1 MGSFH
6 KLELELKK
14 LFQQKEYSKIIFE
27 ITSQTKEEE
36 RSSFFF
42 NLLGLCRIT
51 NNNKNKEELT
61 LALRDFKLGYLKE
74 KNTNNA
80 LDSLANFIITSVL
93 LIDLD
98 KNFRFD
104 YSEIISFYEESERFS
119 LNHRQI
125 HLAMCMVYRRLNYS
139 KKLVFHFDKIIK
151 SKNFTTADLCNYG
164 YWHCFDTEWN
174 QSDFFIY
181 GKFLDE
187 NLKEIS
193 KDKLKNFSVKT
204 GSKIRIGFLS
214 SDIVEGHSITYFL
227 KSILSNY
234 DDKRFEIILFLNNS
248 KEDQLTKKFKSLVD
262 KTINISNLDNVNAV
276 NQVRDFKLDIMIDL
290 MGYTSSNRIE
300 LFKNR
305 VAKKQVIW
313 MGYCNTS
320 GLKNMDYIITDPN
333 LIYENEKDLY
343 TEEILYLSEIW
354 NCHCGFDFERKE
366 NPPPL
371 LKNNYITFGS
381 FNNPAKINENVVD
394 CWSKILKEIKGSKLI
409 IKCGSEK
416 VKSDRILE
424 LFKKK
429 GLTKSV
435 TFNHRINKIEDHLNL
450 YKEIDIALDTFP
462 YNGVTTSFEAIWMG
476 VPVLTMAGYNFNSRC
491 GESINRNLKIENLI
505 ASDEKDYI
513 SKAIDLSKNTKKYL
527 DLRKS
532 IYVDALKSPLFDQER
547 FSKSF
552 FKVLQEVVD

>member
-125 HLAMCMVYRRLNYS
+125 HLAMCMVYRRFSYS

-151 SKNFTTADLCNYG
+151 SKNFTAADLCNYG

-174 QSDFFIY
+174 QSDFFTY

-193 KDKLKNFSVKT
+193 KDKLTNFSVKN
-204 GSKIRIGFLS
+204 GSKIRIGFL
-214 SDIVEGHSITYFL
+214 L
-227 KSILSNY
+227 
-234 DDKRFEIILFLNNS
+234 
-248 KEDQLTKKFKSLVD
+248 
-262 KTINISNLDNVNAV
+262 
-276 NQVRDFKLDIMIDL
+276 
-290 MGYTSSNRIE
+290 
-300 LFKNR
+300 
-305 VAKKQVIW
+305 
-313 MGYCNTS
+313 
-320 GLKNMDYIITDPN
+320 
-333 LIYENEKDLY
+333 
-343 TEEILYLSEIW
+343 
-354 NCHCGFDFERKE
+354 
-366 NPPPL
+366 
-371 LKNNYITFGS
+371 
-381 FNNPAKINENVVD
+381 
-394 CWSKILKEIKGSKLI
+394 
-409 IKCGSEK
+409 
-416 VKSDRILE
+416 
-424 LFKKK
+424 
-429 GLTKSV
+429 
-435 TFNHRINKIEDHLNL
+435 
-450 YKEIDIALDTFP
+450 
-462 YNGVTTSFEAIWMG
+462 
-476 VPVLTMAGYNFNSRC
+476 
-491 GESINRNLKIENLI
+491 
-505 ASDEKDYI
+505 
-513 SKAIDLSKNTKKYL
+513 
-527 DLRKS
+527 
-532 IYVDALKSPLFDQER
+532 
-547 FSKSF
+547 
-552 FKVLQEVVD
+552 